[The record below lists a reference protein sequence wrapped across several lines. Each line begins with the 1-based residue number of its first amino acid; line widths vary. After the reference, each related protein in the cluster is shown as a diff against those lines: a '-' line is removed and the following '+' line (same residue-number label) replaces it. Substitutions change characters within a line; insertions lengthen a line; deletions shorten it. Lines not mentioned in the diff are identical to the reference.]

1 MKIEDYVNR
10 LEAISDPELVADIAD
25 WSMETKLYMYLH
37 NIQLRYMMIYLEKLD
52 GSERVA

>member
-1 MKIEDYVNR
+1 MKIEEYVNR

-25 WSMETKLYMYLH
+25 WSTETKLYMYLH

-52 GSERVA
+52 AGERMA